1 MALESSSFDDGP
13 ASLASRL
20 RRAFFDLRTE
30 GGGAGRD
37 AIASGVGILIGC
49 TPFYGFHLLICWLVG
64 SLCRIN
70 RLKIYLAANISNPLI
85 APALIFT
92 ELQTGAW
99 LRRGSFHELSFEA
112 ARAINPWVFGFDILI
127 GGLAIGGAL
136 GLIVAALT
144 YVAVRGTPGDEF
156 FETLVRQAADR
167 HVSASLSAWEFARVK
182 LRRDPVY
189 RTMVCAGL
197 LPSGGTLLDVG
208 CGQGLTLAL
217 LADARRAF
225 DRGAWPAECAP
236 PPRYDRMVG
245 IEIRPR
251 VAALARRALGA
262 DAEIIEADASRL
274 SVTTCRAVLVFD
286 VLHLMRREQQEA
298 LLTTLSH
305 ALVPDG
311 MMLVREADASA
322 GPRFHTVSAVNRLK
336 AMFTGR
342 WRQPFHFRTTADWTA
357 CFERLGFSVAT
368 RQQGQGT
375 PFANMLFVLSVR
387 QNASAAT
394 NPPVSSA

>member
-1 MALESSSFDDGP
+1 ML
-13 ASLASRL
+13 
-20 RRAFFDLRTE
+20 FDLRTE

-37 AIASGVGILIGC
+37 AIASGLGILIGC
-49 TPFYGFHLLICWLVG
+49 TPFYGFHILICWIVG

-70 RLKIYLAANISNPLI
+70 RLKIYLAANISNPLV

-112 ARAINPWVFGFDILI
+112 ARGINPWVFGLDILI
-127 GGLAIGGAL
+127 GSVAIGGAL
-136 GLIVAALT
+136 GLLVGTAT
-144 YVAVRGTPGDEF
+144 YVAVRTEPGDEF
-156 FETLVRQAADR
+156 FEALVHASADR

-189 RTMVCAGL
+189 RTTICSGL

-217 LADARRAF
+217 LTEARRAF
-225 DRGAWPAECAP
+225 DRGVWPADLAP
-236 PPRYDRMVG
+236 PPRYDRMIGV
-245 IEIRPR
+245 EIRPR

-262 DAEIIEADASRL
+262 DAEIIEGDASRL
-274 SVTTCRAVLVFD
+274 PAIECRTVLMFD
-286 VLHLMRREQQEA
+286 VLHLMKPEQQEA
-298 LLTTLSH
+298 LLTTLSR
-305 ALVPDG
+305 ALAADG

-322 GPRFHTVSAVNRLK
+322 GPRFHAVNAVNRLK
-336 AMFTGR
+336 AVFTGR
-342 WRQPFHFRTTADWTA
+342 WRQPFHFRTMAGWTA

-368 RQQGQGT
+368 RPQGQGT
-375 PFANMLFVLSVR
+375 PFANMLFVLSAR
-387 QNASAAT
+387 ANASDAAI
-394 NPPVSSA
+394 PPRQSA